1 MPPITTRH
9 ELTFHS
15 GRMHPARAR
24 SSGSERL
31 SPNRSSA
38 AYTIDM
44 HESDFSEATGAP
56 RIHGELLKLGF
67 EVAESTVSKYMIG
80 RRGPPS
86 QSWRT
91 FLRNPC
97 GRDCGD
103 RSVRG
108 SNPDLR
114 AAVCL
119 SCCRLWTAATAVVCG
134 DPQSVGGMAG
144 STDGRGIPLE
154 HGAHL
159 FGARQ

>member
-91 FLRNPC
+91 FLRN
-97 GRDCGD
+97 
-103 RSVRG
+103 
-108 SNPDLR
+108 
-114 AAVCL
+114 VCL
-119 SCCRLWTAATAVVCG
+119 SCCRPWTAATAVVCG